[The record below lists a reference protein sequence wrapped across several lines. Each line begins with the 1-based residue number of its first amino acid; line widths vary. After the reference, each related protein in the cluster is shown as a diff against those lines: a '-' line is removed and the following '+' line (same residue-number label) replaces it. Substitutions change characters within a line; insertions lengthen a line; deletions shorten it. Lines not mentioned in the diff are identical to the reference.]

1 MSEIATSANNCVFR
15 RQSRR
20 IFPTVLSRGPWS
32 PDAQH
37 GGAPAGLI
45 TGLAEEALAPEGYQ
59 LVRLTVEL
67 LRPVPVAEL
76 SAVVDAEPGRT
87 VRRVRVVLCHG
98 DKAVASGLAVMVRG
112 TSINEGAGADERPLP
127 PPAQCHKPVRI
138 PGMTDEES
146 FHYTAMESR
155 VAGGSTQSPGP
166 AAAWLR
172 LTVPLVE
179 NMETTPLMRVAA
191 ASDFGNGLSW
201 TLPLERYL
209 FANTD
214 LTLYIQRPPVSEW
227 VGVDSRTWIETSGI
241 GITRSVLH
249 DESGPLG
256 FAQQNLLVRERR
268 PDRLP

>member
-1 MSEIATSANNCVFR
+1 MSETPQPSQNHCVFR
-15 RQSRR
+15 RQGER
-20 IFPTVLSRGPWS
+20 ILPTVLSRGPWS

-45 TGLAEEALAPEGYQ
+45 AGLAEEALAPEGYQ
-59 LVRLTVEL
+59 LVRLTLEL

-76 SAVVDAEPGRT
+76 SATVDAEPGRA
-87 VRRVRVVLCHG
+87 VRRVRVTLRHG
-98 DKAVASGLAVMVRG
+98 DQPVASGLAVMVRG
-112 TSINEGAGADERPLP
+112 APLSEGSAAEERPLP
-127 PPAQCHKPVRI
+127 PPSQCLDPVRI
-138 PGMTDEES
+138 PGMAEEES
-146 FHYTAMESR
+146 FHYTAMASK
-155 VAGGSTQSPGP
+155 VAAGSTLEPGP

-172 LTVPLVE
+172 LTVPLVDG
-179 NMETTPLMRVAA
+179 METTPLMRAAA

-201 TLPLERYL
+201 TLPLDRYL

-268 PDRLP
+268 A